1 MSQIPQEGELV
12 VRKIPFEFPDDLN
25 PIWHPHHEWSQMVN
39 GASVTMPYL
48 EPFLIATLR
57 EASAQIDDPHI
68 KEEAVGFCAQETT
81 HFKTHR
87 RYNELLKSNGY
98 PFLADVE
105 ADMKEN
111 FIKLREKSLSYRLA
125 YACGFETMTL
135 GVTNWL
141 VSRRQKLFGGSDTRV
156 ASFVLWHFV
165 EEAEHK
171 RVAFDVYQD
180 IDGGYWTRLAGIFNG
195 AFDVFWWSRKAAMAM
210 LKTDGRWK
218 NLRSRIRLWRRTGEF
233 FFAILPTL
241 LRSAS
246 PGHNPED
253 EKDPAWVR
261 DWINGY
267 ATRTDNAAPLVD
279 TNDPNIPVPFLSE
292 NLSQGV
298 QTS

>member
-1 MSQIPQEGELV
+1 MSPLPKDGELI
-12 VRKIPFEFPDDLN
+12 VRKIPFDFPEDLD

-57 EASAQIDDPHI
+57 EAVQHIDDPYI

-87 RYNELLKSNGY
+87 RYNELLKANGY
-98 PFLADVE
+98 PVLAEIE
-105 ADMKEN
+105 ADIRKSY
-111 FIKLREKSLSYRLA
+111 IKLGTKSLSYRLA

-141 VSRRQKLFGGSDTRV
+141 VSQRRKLFGDSDTRV
-156 ASFVLWHFV
+156 ASFILWHFV

-171 RVAFDVYQD
+171 RVALDVYRA
-180 IDGGYWTRLAGIFNG
+180 IDGNYWTRLAGILIG
-195 AFDVFWWSRKAAMAM
+195 SFDVFWWSRKAAVAM
-210 LKTDGRWK
+210 LKTDARWN
-218 NLRSRIRLWRRTGEF
+218 NLGSRVRLWRRTGEF

-241 LRSAS
+241 LRSAI
-246 PGHNPED
+246 PGHDPED

-267 ATRTDNAAPLVD
+267 ALRSDDTVPLVD
-279 TNDPNIPVPFLSE
+279 TSDPDMPVPFGPAGAL
-292 NLSQGV
+292 
-298 QTS
+298 